1 MIFVSCFFSW
11 FSFMNL
17 IASDV
22 DIRTVE
28 PDLNI
33 PELSQGDPG
42 PGKRVKQTFEEYRE
56 TAVHHALY
64 LPTDW
69 KPGKSYPVIVE
80 YAGNGPYKDKHGDL
94 SSGRVEG
101 SKLGYGITE
110 GTGFIWLCLPYLD
123 GEGKKN
129 VRQWWG
135 TPPQRDPRPT
145 VEYCKKAVPWVCEEY
160 GGDPNR
166 IILCGFSRGAIA
178 CNFIG
183 LWDEQIAVLWSGIFA
198 YSHYDGVHTWG
209 HPGADK
215 ESAKKRL
222 QRLGDTPQLICH
234 EWTDK
239 KSELEQ
245 TRVYIRST
253 SINGN
258 FTFMETGYRNH
269 NDGWT
274 LRPGPARVRLR
285 EWISKVLEGK
295 K

>member
-1 MIFVSCFFSW
+1 MILAYCFFPGL
-11 FSFMNL
+11 SFMNL

-22 DIRTVE
+22 DIGTVE

-42 PGKRVKQTFEEYRE
+42 PGKRAKQTLEEYQE
-56 TAVHHALY
+56 TAVHHLLY

-80 YAGNGPYKDKHGDL
+80 YAGNGPYKDKYGDL

-110 GTGFIWLCLPYLD
+110 GKGFIWLCLPYLD

-145 VEYCKKAVPWVCEEY
+145 VEYCKKAVPWVCEKY

-183 LWDEQIAVLWSGIFA
+183 LWDEQIAGLWSGIIA
-198 YSHYDGVHTWG
+198 YSHYDGVHAWG
-209 HPGADK
+209 NPGADQ
-215 ESAKKRL
+215 ESAKLRL
-222 QRLGDTPQLICH
+222 QRLGDTPQLVCH
-234 EWTDK
+234 EWTGK
-239 KSELEQ
+239 KAELERTQ
-245 TRVYIRST
+245 DYIRST
-253 SINGN
+253 SIKGN

-285 EWISKVLEGK
+285 EWVSKVLEGK